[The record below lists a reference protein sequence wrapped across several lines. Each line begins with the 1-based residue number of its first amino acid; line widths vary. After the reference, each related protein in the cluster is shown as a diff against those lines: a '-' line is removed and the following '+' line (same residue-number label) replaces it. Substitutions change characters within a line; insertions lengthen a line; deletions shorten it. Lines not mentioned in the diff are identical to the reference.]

1 MIQYVVLV
9 RRLRPT
15 GLVMG
20 LPAHFMYV
28 INFSRRR
35 QNDGIDDSDMTYG
48 DLVTRKCSTT
58 HHLIGLF
65 HSEKIIS
72 SRVGSLIGV
81 IF

>member
-1 MIQYVVLV
+1 
-9 RRLRPT
+9 
-15 GLVMG
+15 MG